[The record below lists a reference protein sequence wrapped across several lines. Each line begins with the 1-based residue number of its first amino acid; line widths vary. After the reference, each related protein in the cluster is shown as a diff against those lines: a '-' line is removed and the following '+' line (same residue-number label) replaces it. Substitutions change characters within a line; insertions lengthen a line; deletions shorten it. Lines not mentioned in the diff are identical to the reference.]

1 MTLPS
6 GSLVK
11 WSSFGSGGNAVAG
24 DQLVG
29 LRQVNGQ
36 EVNMRF
42 SFNSAVEFQLAR
54 QINQVAH
61 GFTTGTI
68 LRLSGST
75 YVAAQADSSS
85 DANVVGAVIGVPD
98 VDDFVLWFGGWDN
111 TLSGLTPGAN
121 YFLSAT
127 SPGGYTATAP
137 STPGQVRVPLF
148 VADSATSA
156 YWIYGGGV
164 QQL

>member
-1 MTLPS
+1 MVLPV
-6 GSLVK
+6 GALIK
-11 WSSFGSGGNAVAG
+11 WSAFNNGGNPVAG

-42 SFNSAVEFQLAR
+42 DFNSAAEFQLVREITQA
-54 QINQVAH
+54 AH
-61 GFTTGTI
+61 GFAVGTV
-68 LRLSGST
+68 LRLSGSS

-85 DANVVGAVIGVPD
+85 DANVVGMVIGVPD
-98 VDDFVLWFGGWDN
+98 VNDFVLWFGGWDN

-127 SPGGYTATAP
+127 SAGGYTSTAP